1 MNLTKDFSQC
11 QDCVFYINGDGKELC
26 CCTGDKL
33 LLDVKE
39 ENCPDHITTE
49 EVAMNMKRRKEAT
62 ERQKKE
68 EQERLER
75 EKREKE
81 EYERTHPKEFW
92 TLFYLE
98 NYPLCYEITSHYEE
112 NGSPYPV
119 DNNRSHWTGENNEDA
134 VYYFSTEEK
143 AYQKYKE
150 VLEEYIKDA
159 EAELLKMRERL
170 TYLKA
175 QGRIK

>member
-1 MNLTKDFSQC
+1 MVLTKDFSQC
-11 QDCVFYINGDGKELC
+11 KDCVFYINGDGKELC

-33 LLDVKE
+33 LLDGKE
-39 ENCPDHITTE
+39 ENCPDHTTAE

-68 EQERLER
+68 EQERLEK

-81 EYERTHPKEFW
+81 EYERAHPKEFW
-92 TLFYLE
+92 TLRYYWL
-98 NYPLCYEITSHYEE
+98 YPLRYEILSYSGER
-112 NGSPYPV
+112 SLYPV
-119 DNNRSHWTGENNEDA
+119 DNNIIHWDGEGDDEA
-134 VYYFSTEEK
+134 VYYCSTEEK

-150 VLEEYIKDA
+150 VLEEHIKDA
-159 EAELLKMRERL
+159 ETELLETRERL

-175 QGRIK
+175 HGLIK